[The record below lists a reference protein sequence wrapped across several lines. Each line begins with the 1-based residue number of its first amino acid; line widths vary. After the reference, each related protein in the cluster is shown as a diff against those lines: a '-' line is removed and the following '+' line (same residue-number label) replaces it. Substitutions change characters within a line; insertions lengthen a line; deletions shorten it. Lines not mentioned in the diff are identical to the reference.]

1 MPDQNRAWKRLKS
14 FQLALTIGGLAGLIV
29 VGLGY
34 LKIMGDLDP
43 TGALLAGAAVMVGLT
58 LVLTYVLDQI
68 SKSVSSFVGAVK
80 GKGRGGGSKGEPPAN
95 Q

>member
-14 FQLALTIGGLAGLIV
+14 FQLALIVGGLAGLIV

-34 LKIMGDLDP
+34 LRIMGDLDP

-58 LVLTYVLDQI
+58 LVLAYVFDQI

-80 GKGRGGGSKGEPPAN
+80 GKGRGGGSKRGP
-95 Q
+95 QGDQ